1 MAVAKPTDSIVFFS
15 LPLFAPEGDG
25 NTALHRSIERK
36 NRRSRARRRQP
47 KNPQQRGAA
56 ERRENAAINSLP
68 NGPQRD
74 SNQQFHVPQMQFVVA
89 KAVFLHHVVFFGSFN
104 TLLQHSSQRMHET
117 FVMNSYRLQERSTR
131 CHAISMFFV
140 MLRTIN
146 IANSSNE

>member
-89 KAVFLHHVVFFGSFN
+89 KAVFFTSCRVFRLF
-104 TLLQHSSQRMHET
+104 QHSPSTLIAANARNICHELLS
-117 FVMNSYRLQERSTR
+117 V
-131 CHAISMFFV
+131 A
-140 MLRTIN
+140 RTIN
-146 IANSSNE
+146 EVPCHFDVLCNVADDQHRE